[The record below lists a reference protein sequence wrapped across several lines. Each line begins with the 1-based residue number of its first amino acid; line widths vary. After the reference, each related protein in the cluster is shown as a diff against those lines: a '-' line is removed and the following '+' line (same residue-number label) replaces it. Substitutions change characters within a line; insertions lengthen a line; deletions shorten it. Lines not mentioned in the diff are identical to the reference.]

1 MLSSLKNILG
11 LTIVVGLGWLAW
23 HSWFPGE
30 LRTEQTD
37 VSAYIPERPNLGN
50 LEHEKWRVFTK
61 RMVWKKAVDDLQA
74 KFKEHNMEPIILSR
88 KEAVQLQVFDDPR
101 SFVSHADAEA
111 AKKDWHIDG
120 VDVLRRNDGKY
131 MLGLGRFYLPEYA
144 QLRQKELQTL
154 KKPYKYSQET
164 KIIPT
169 FRFIFPALSEAEAEV
184 LWKNIQDIGAINPVM
199 MRENEFNAMFVG
211 GM

>member
-1 MLSSLKNILG
+1 MMSNLKNLLG
-11 LTIVVGLGWLAW
+11 LTIVVSLSWLAW
-23 HSWFPGE
+23 HIWFPGE
-30 LRTEQTD
+30 LRTEQAD
-37 VSAYIPERPNLGN
+37 VSTYLPKRPNLGN

-74 KFKEHNMEPIILSR
+74 KFKEHNMDPIILSR
-88 KEAVQLQVFDDPR
+88 KEAVELHVFDDPR
-101 SFVSHADAEA
+101 SFVSNADAQA
-111 AKKDWHIDG
+111 AKKTWNIDN
-120 VDVLRRNDGKY
+120 VDILRRSDGKY

-144 QLRQKELQTL
+144 QKRQASLQAL
-154 KKPYKYSQET
+154 KKPFKYSKET
-164 KIIPT
+164 KFIPT
-169 FRFIFPALSEAEAEV
+169 YRFIFPALSESEAEV